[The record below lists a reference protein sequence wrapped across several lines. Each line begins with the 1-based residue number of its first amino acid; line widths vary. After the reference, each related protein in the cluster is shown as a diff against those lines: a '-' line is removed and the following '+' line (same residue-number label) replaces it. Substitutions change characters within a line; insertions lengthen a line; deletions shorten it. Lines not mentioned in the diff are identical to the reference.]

1 MVFGLDCNRTPHSV
15 HRYGSCE
22 VRAPSMT
29 VNRLEELTSE
39 TGFASDGGPGSSRRA
54 AAGLLGTL
62 HAQVKAGGRPISA
75 TWLFL

>member
-1 MVFGLDCNRTPHSV
+1 
-15 HRYGSCE
+15 
-22 VRAPSMT
+22 MT